1 MNRIYLYGF
10 VGKDPDTRTVNEKTV
25 TKFSL
30 ATSKTFTNGA
40 GEKITGTQWH
50 NIVMWGKLAETASKY
65 VKKGS
70 SLIIEGE
77 IQYRTYEKDGHTVYT
92 TDIVAD
98 QMHFTGKKED
108 SKPDNN
114 EGKFQKGGNVSVKSM
129 SDISELPGNVANY
142 DEIPEDK
149 DLPF

>member
-65 VKKGS
+65 VRKGS
-70 SLIIEGE
+70 ALIIEGE
-77 IQYRTYEKDGHTVYT
+77 INYRTYEKDGHTVYT